1 LVLEDFQRLGV
12 AVAQKC
18 IETLRK
24 VHEDGKGDRQTRS
37 GKPTICSRK
46 YPKLTYA
53 LTVDLQMPGASVPTS
68 ATQINHAPKVPVQFT
83 SCTKMLVASLVF
95 RLPTY
100 KQILEYLRLRGII

>member
-1 LVLEDFQRLGV
+1 LVLEEFQRLGV
-12 AVAQKC
+12 SVAQKC

-24 VHEDGKGDRQTRS
+24 VHEDGKVDRQTRF
-37 GKPTICSRK
+37 GKPTICSRE

-83 SCTKMLVASLVF
+83 SCAKMLVASLVF

-100 KQILEYLRLRGII
+100 KQILEYLRLGGII